1 MGVARPSDVNAAF
14 ADAFNRR
21 DLDDLLALYDP
32 DGAVVEMD
40 GTTSTGT
47 REIRHHLERLLDL
60 GGTME
65 SLNLTAV
72 EHGDIALV
80 TAEWTI
86 TDAKVAPTMRGRSSE
101 VLRRQAD
108 GTWAYLIDQPA

>member
-1 MGVARPSDVNAAF
+1 MGVARPGDVNEAF

-21 DLDDLLALYDP
+21 DLDALLGLYDP

-47 REIRHHLERLLDL
+47 DQIRRHLERLLEL

-65 SLNLTAV
+65 SINLTAV
-72 EHGDIALV
+72 EHADIALV

-86 TDAKVAPTMRGRSSE
+86 TDGKVAPTMRGRSAE
-101 VLRRQAD
+101 VLRRQPD

>member
-1 MGVARPSDVNAAF
+1 MGVARPGDVNAAF

-21 DLDDLLALYDP
+21 DLDALLGLYDP
-32 DGAVVEMD
+32 AGAVVEMD
-40 GTTSTGT
+40 GTLSVGCD
-47 REIRHHLERLLDL
+47 RIRHHLERLLEL

-72 EHGDIALV
+72 EHGDVALV

-86 TDAKVAPTMRGRSSE
+86 TDAKVASTMRGRSSE
-101 VLRRQAD
+101 VLRRQPD